1 MTAPLPITRSFKPRR
16 RRLSPL
22 RAERYARLAPQ
33 WTISPHGQL
42 LDWFEV
48 FGDGGPVVLD
58 IGFGGGEALIE
69 LAGARPDERVVG
81 VEVHTPG
88 ISNVLD
94 AIDASGWHQVRVV
107 EGDALELLSRVP
119 PASLAGVRMFFPDPW
134 PKRGQHHRRIV
145 RAEVVAALVDR
156 LAAGGY
162 LHLATDI
169 TDYARHAQVVLE
181 ADPRLAGGLIP
192 RPSWRPIT
200 RYERKAIAAGRTSV
214 DLLYTRIDQWQ
225 ELPIDLHHRGD
236 H

>member
-1 MTAPLPITRSFKPRR
+1 
-16 RRLSPL
+16 
-22 RAERYARLAPQ
+22 
-33 WTISPHGQL
+33 
-42 LDWFEV
+42 
-48 FGDGGPVVLD
+48 
-58 IGFGGGEALIE
+58 
-69 LAGARPDERVVG
+69 
-81 VEVHTPG
+81 
-88 ISNVLD
+88 
-94 AIDASGWHQVRVV
+94 
-107 EGDALELLSRVP
+107 
-119 PASLAGVRMFFPDPW
+119 
-134 PKRGQHHRRIV
+134 
-145 RAEVVAALVDR
+145 VVAALVDR